1 MPALTWPAELNM
13 SSNMKVTIDIADSL
27 LARARTIA
35 QHEQVT
41 FRQMVEEGRAVVL
54 ARHEKPQRVRVRPVT
69 VKGRG
74 LSPEFRNGDWAALR
88 NAAYEGHGA

>member
-1 MPALTWPAELNM
+1 
-13 SSNMKVTIDIADSL
+13 MKTIIDIADSL
-27 LARARTIA
+27 LVRSRTIA
-35 QHEQVT
+35 QHEHMT
-41 FRQMVEEGRAVVL
+41 FRQMVEEGLAVVL
-54 ARHEKPQRVRVRPVT
+54 ARHEKRQRVRIKPVT